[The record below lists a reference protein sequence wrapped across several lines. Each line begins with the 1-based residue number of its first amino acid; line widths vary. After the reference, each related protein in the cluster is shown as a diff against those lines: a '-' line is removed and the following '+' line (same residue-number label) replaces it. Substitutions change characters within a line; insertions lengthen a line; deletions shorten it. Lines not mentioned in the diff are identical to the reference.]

1 MDTQLQKQLENQLR
15 KIINEKDLTEFQAS
29 INKIALELDADSMD
43 CAAAL
48 LCLLQKHFKL
58 PHEKKIQRVKQ
69 VHASEILGL
78 QMLWYRLE
86 VGREH
91 RVTVDGLKRLL
102 VEESGVENRLIRRI
116 DIRDRH
122 TLIQLPGGMPQELL
136 QHLKTVVINQQ
147 KLDIKR
153 LKKRPKRKSR
163 AIRNKEKRSGIAG
176 HMENKTMTQS
186 DNNQKKTQTNESR
199 DKRVTSHFL
208 SER

>member
-1 MDTQLQKQLENQLR
+1 MQKQLENQLR

-29 INKIALELDADSMD
+29 INKIALELDVDSMG

-48 LCLLQKHFKL
+48 LCLLQEHFKL
-58 PHEKKIQRVKQ
+58 PHEEKIQTVKQ

-91 RVTVDGLKRLL
+91 RVTVDDLKRLL

-122 TLIQLPGGMPQELL
+122 TLIQLPSGMPQELL

-163 AIRNKEKRSGIAG
+163 AIRNKEKRSGVAG
-176 HMENKTMTQS
+176 RMENKTMIRS

-199 DKRVTSHFL
+199 DKRVASHFL